1 MNLPEMADLPKKIV
15 RTGYSHIR
23 IKSLSGYNSKDF
35 MNKQYV
41 AICEKVALTIEE
53 AAEYSNIGQNRI
65 SSLLK
70 EPRCPFVLYV
80 GTKKLV
86 KRKEFEK
93 FISESVEI

>member
-1 MNLPEMADLPKKIV
+1 MEWVL
-15 RTGYSHIR
+15 TSY
-23 IKSLSGYNSKDF
+23 SLSAEKRRGGNICTCHENERQGFMSK
-35 MNKQYV
+35 QHV

-65 SSLLK
+65 SGLLK